1 MSNLELIKQ
10 LRALTA
16 AGMQDC
22 KNALEETN
30 WNLDQAIDLVKIKG
44 LNIVSERSG
53 KVASEG
59 LVQLSHNGPCKA
71 TALIEINSQTDF
83 VANNPSFV
91 SFVKDAAKMV
101 YDKGINYGTVV
112 VSDFEQERQKLVS
125 TFKEQISVRRWWF
138 VEALQPTSKVFT
150 YLHSNNKIG
159 VILTLFASSEEI
171 CNSEEFNSLG
181 NDLAMQIAA
190 MSPLAVSSDLIDA
203 DVLSRQTNIFQT
215 QIHEMNKPVAAHAKI
230 LEGKLNKWYGEVCL
244 LKQESI
250 VVSKQTVEQVIKNVS
265 DKLNGTIQVSNF
277 IRAEVGEGLEVV
289 QENLA
294 DEITKMTAT
303 K

>member
-91 SFVKDAAKMV
+91 SFVKSSATKV
-101 YDKGINYGTVV
+101 YDKGINYGTFA
-112 VSDFEQERQKLVS
+112 VSDVEEERQKLVS

-159 VILTLFASSEEI
+159 VILTLSSSSEEI

-215 QIHEMNKPVAAHAKI
+215 QINEMNKPAAAHAKI
-230 LEGKLNKWYGEVCL
+230 LEGKLNKWYSEVCL

-250 VVSKQTVEQVIKNVS
+250 VVSKQTVEQVIKNIS